1 MKSRFLSTPAV
12 SSQLAI
18 SLKVNVDT
26 LLYAA
31 TPLPQCKMC
40 PEVGQ
45 TDILKYMT
53 SVIKKQLFFVYFVH
67 FGTLG
72 HSNSNHDAN
81 HGDDDESAVTLI

>member
-53 SVIKKQLFFVYFVH
+53 SVIKKTNCFLSILFILVRWD
-67 FGTLG
+67 T
-72 HSNSNHDAN
+72 
-81 HGDDDESAVTLI
+81 VTVTMTQITEMTMKVQ

>member
-53 SVIKKQLFFVYFVH
+53 SVIKKKNCFLSILFILVRWD
-67 FGTLG
+67 T
-72 HSNSNHDAN
+72 
-81 HGDDDESAVTLI
+81 VTVTMTQITEMTMKVQ

>member
-53 SVIKKQLFFVYFVH
+53 SVIKKNNCFLSILFILVRWD
-67 FGTLG
+67 T
-72 HSNSNHDAN
+72 
-81 HGDDDESAVTLI
+81 VTVTMTQITEMTMKVQ